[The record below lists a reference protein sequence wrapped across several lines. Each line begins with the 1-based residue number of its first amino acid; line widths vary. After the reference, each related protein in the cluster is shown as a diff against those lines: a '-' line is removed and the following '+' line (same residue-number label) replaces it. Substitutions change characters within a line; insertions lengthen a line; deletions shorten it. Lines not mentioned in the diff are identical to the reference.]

1 MPLLKRFG
9 VTSTCRASFGL
20 YNGKDD
26 VDALVEGI
34 EKAQDL
40 LRLSQSEVSLTDTA
54 EQNEATTAA
63 PEAGEQSLRAYGRCV
78 RRFRPRKSSA
88 SPPI

>member
-1 MPLLKRFG
+1 MPLLTRFG

-34 EKAQDL
+34 E
-40 LRLSQSEVSLTDTA
+40 
-54 EQNEATTAA
+54 
-63 PEAGEQSLRAYGRCV
+63 RARE
-78 RRFRPRKSSA
+78 FFA
-88 SPPI
+88 